1 MALPKLSSWPVA
13 VRIVAVV
20 VVGGVLLVFVELLDD
35 WLRSDDALVA
45 LPTPTATLGRSAP
58 ATASPTPDAPVATGS
73 PVAATLAIAAP
84 TTLRVPCPRHTLSPA
99 VDPMARPAP
108 AFATQRARSSTV
120 SIRSGGQCRY
130 QDHEVSVGHA

>member
-35 WLRSDDALVA
+35 WLRSDDNLVA
-45 LPTPTATLGRSAP
+45 LPTPTATLDRSAP

-84 TTLRVPCPRHTLSPA
+84 TTLRVPCPPA
-99 VDPMARPAP
+99 
-108 AFATQRARSSTV
+108 RAVTR
-120 SIRSGGQCRY
+120 C
-130 QDHEVSVGHA
+130 